1 MIIIIVNALNFKQK
15 KKGNRLH
22 ITIVYT
28 REIEN
33 NQTNKLLSWPKKK
46 KAQKSNNQIGL
57 TIVIYA

>member
-15 KKGNRLH
+15 KK
-22 ITIVYT
+22 
-28 REIEN
+28 EIGFIL
-33 NQTNKLLSWPKKK
+33 LLSIPEKLKTIKQTDYYPDQKK

>member
-33 NQTNKLLSWPKKK
+33 NQTNRLLSWPKK

-57 TIVIYA
+57 TNVIYA

>member
-33 NQTNKLLSWPKKK
+33 NQTNRLLS
-46 KAQKSNNQIGL
+46 
-57 TIVIYA
+57 

>member
-28 REIEN
+28 REIEK
-33 NQTNKLLSWPKKK
+33 NQTNKLQSSPKKK
-46 KAQKSNNQIGL
+46 KAQNSNNQMGL